1 MNDVVTIAEPSES
14 PRATSRSAVSV
25 RRVVMFPLAFV
36 AVASL
41 WEGYKAIG
49 PTEGGTVLGVRLLP
63 RTGDRAM
70 PHVWDMWDRL
80 WEPEVRGGRDSIAV
94 VVLRATWY
102 SLRESFAAFVLG
114 SLLGIGLAVLMARWR
129 VLERAFMPYLV
140 ASQTV
145 PIIVLGPLIA
155 ALMGYASRD
164 LAGELWIAAVVL
176 GVFLAFFPVAVGALR
191 GLQATPHAALELMDS
206 YAVPWWRT
214 LFKLRFPAA
223 VPYVA
228 PSLRLAGAA
237 AVVGVVVAEISLGIR
252 PGVGRL
258 ILAYG
263 QEASS
268 DPPKLYSAVFG
279 AAALGLVMAGVVA
292 AIDRMLMLN
301 RPREAT

>member
-1 MNDVVTIAEPSES
+1 
-14 PRATSRSAVSV
+14 
-25 RRVVMFPLAFV
+25 MFPLAFV
-36 AVASL
+36 AVAAL

-49 PTEGGTVLGVRLLP
+49 PAEGGTVLGVRVLP

-70 PHVWDMWDRL
+70 PHVWDMWNRL
-80 WEPEVRGGRDSIAV
+80 WEPEVRGGKDDIIV
-94 VVLRATWY
+94 VVIRATWY
-102 SLRESFAAFVLG
+102 SLRVSFVAFVLG
-114 SLLGIGLAVLMARWR
+114 SLLGIGLAVSMARFR

-155 ALMGYASRD
+155 ALMAFASRD
-164 LAGELWIAAVVL
+164 LAAQTWIAAVLL

-191 GLQATPHAALELMDS
+191 GLQATPPAALELMES
-206 YAVPWWRT
+206 LAAPWVRI
-214 LFKLRFPAA
+214 LVKLRFPAA
-223 VPYVA
+223 VPYIA

-279 AAALGLVMAGVVA
+279 AAALGLVMAGLVA
-292 AIDRMLMLN
+292 GIDRILMQN